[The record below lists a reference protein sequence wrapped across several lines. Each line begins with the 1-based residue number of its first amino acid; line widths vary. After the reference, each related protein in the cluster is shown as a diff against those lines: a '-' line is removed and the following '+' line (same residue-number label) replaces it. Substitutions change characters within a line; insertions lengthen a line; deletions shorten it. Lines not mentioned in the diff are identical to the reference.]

1 MLSISKVASYIYLP
15 RRLREGA
22 ETTLQQAKNVYT
34 TLKLNN
40 VPSELPSF
48 LLSQISEVVE
58 TQINYC
64 RQLGG
69 YINSAL
75 KVTFCWIARSGWH
88 VVGCGALT
96 LGTWCR
102 SFKCLLLIDVHPY
115 LSPAP
120 PDNTPT
126 FMYSKHEWF
135 TGSFPWGCCTWLDT
149 ECYNNLQHF
158 FAGNHVCLYFV
169 PRNHSCV
176 QEILAV
182 RESLMRRKKR
192 M

>member
-1 MLSISKVASYIYLP
+1 MLSISKVASYMYLP

-75 KVTFCWIARSGWH
+75 KVTFFELH
-88 VVGCGALT
+88 VQDGMYEALT
-96 LGTWCR
+96 LETWCH
-102 SFKCLLLIDVHPY
+102 SFKCLLSILVHP
-115 LSPAP
+115 LPLLTIPQQLCTVSMNGLPVHFHEGAV
-120 PDNTPT
+120 PD
-126 FMYSKHEWF
+126 
-135 TGSFPWGCCTWLDT
+135 
-149 ECYNNLQHF
+149 
-158 FAGNHVCLYFV
+158 
-169 PRNHSCV
+169 
-176 QEILAV
+176 
-182 RESLMRRKKR
+182 
-192 M
+192 